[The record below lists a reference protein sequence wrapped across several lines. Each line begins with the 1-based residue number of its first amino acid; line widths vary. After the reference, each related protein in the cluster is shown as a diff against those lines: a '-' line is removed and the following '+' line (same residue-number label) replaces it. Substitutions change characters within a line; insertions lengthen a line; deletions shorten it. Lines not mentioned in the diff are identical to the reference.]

1 MAADFT
7 ITATE
12 TTLPGGMPTAEVGSG
27 VFALITV
34 LEADGAPNSSSSA
47 SVPPAAGV
55 DFPAL
60 APSART
66 FTQGSQPFSTF
77 QTYSG
82 LENRVLLG
90 ANQIGLSLSLGFQ
103 NLTEAQYNLIFAHY
117 LAVQGGYLDFNLS
130 PEVLAGVSSSTYLQP
145 ASYTY
150 RYASPPSVQWTS
162 PGVGSVSV
170 DLVASVPIP

>member
-1 MAADFT
+1 
-7 ITATE
+7 
-12 TTLPGGMPTAEVGSG
+12 
-27 VFALITV
+27 
-34 LEADGAPNSSSSA
+34 
-47 SVPPAAGV
+47 
-55 DFPAL
+55 
-60 APSART
+60 
-66 FTQGSQPFSTF
+66 
-77 QTYSG
+77 
-82 LENRVLLG
+82 VLLG

-150 RYASPPSVQWTS
+150 RYAGPPSVQWTS

-170 DLVASVPIP
+170 DLVASIPIP